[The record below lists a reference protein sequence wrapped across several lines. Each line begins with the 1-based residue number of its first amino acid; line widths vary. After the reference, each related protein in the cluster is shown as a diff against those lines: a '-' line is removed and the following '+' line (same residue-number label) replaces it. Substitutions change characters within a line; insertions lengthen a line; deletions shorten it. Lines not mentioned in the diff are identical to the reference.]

1 MNVVWAAFEAVY
13 YVNGFPLLET
23 SRGKC
28 FRLKVKCEQLITSFR
43 STASAFNIQQL
54 FLHKCKYG
62 KICSVCKA
70 PIWCLKLSTWRGNKL
85 CVEKRNSSKQDFF
98 GKVILLSCRYI
109 PLLLK
114 LNICVHCCGLSR
126 FHQGKGL

>member
-43 STASAFNIQQL
+43 STASAFNVQQL
-54 FLHKCKYG
+54 FCINANTEKY
-62 KICSVCKA
+62 VVFA
-70 PIWCLKLSTWRGNKL
+70 RLPFD
-85 CVEKRNSSKQDFF
+85 V
-98 GKVILLSCRYI
+98 
-109 PLLLK
+109 
-114 LNICVHCCGLSR
+114 
-126 FHQGKGL
+126 